1 MFPGLENI
9 PRLNVDQMRVID
21 AAHGLTGHKN
31 YSKDSDFRLQP
42 TKAGDY
48 RRFRYFSDGGFAV
61 KKRDEAFAVHK

>member
-1 MFPGLENI
+1 
-9 PRLNVDQMRVID
+9 MRVID
-21 AAHGLTGHKN
+21 TAHGLTGHKN